1 MDKKESALGKAVAV
15 VWSALKEIQRLR
27 LQAATCLEEERVK
40 EIEYNLIRILAVLK
54 EGDEWRKR

>member
-1 MDKKESALGKAVAV
+1 LGKAVAV

-27 LQAATCLEEERVK
+27 LQAATCLEEERLK

-54 EGDEWRKR
+54 EVER